1 MGLKE
6 EIIEKRREMIVDSYP
21 MSIGEIVNLYKDG
34 ELNVHP
40 EFQRFFRWDEE
51 QKTKLIESIL
61 LGIPIPPIFV
71 SQKLN
76 GIWDVIDGQQ
86 RLSTILQ
93 FMQVLKDDRGVD
105 AEPLVLMGTKFLPSL
120 KNVIWNN
127 ENLFSSEQKINFKRE
142 KLNFTIIKE
151 TSEQDLSKYEMFQR
165 LNTGGTHLSAQEIR
179 NCLMLM
185 INKSVYELINELHDN
200 EFFKTCRPITD
211 KQLEE
216 QYDLELIV
224 RFLLYVFFPNDFLI
238 NIDKSRS
245 MDLLLTEELEKYA
258 VNIGNTE
265 IQNIKGKFN
274 RIFTLLSEVLG
285 EDVFKKYSKDEDK
298 FKGAVLIAAFEAIIP
313 GVFLYLE
320 YWELHKSALKSKIK
334 DLYNEEAFNTAVVRG
349 TRPVDRM
356 AQLIMFSR
364 DWFRN
369 EN

>member
-6 EIIEKRREMIVDSYP
+6 EIIEKRREMVVDSYS

-61 LGIPIPPIFV
+61 LGIPIPSIFV

-93 FMQVLKDDRGVD
+93 FMNVLKRDDGT
-105 AEPLVLMGTKFLPSL
+105 AYNSLVLKGTKFLPSL
-120 KNVIWNN
+120 KDVAWDN
-127 ENLFSSEQKINFKRE
+127 EALFLPEQKISFKRE

-151 TSEQDLSKYEMFQR
+151 TAEQDTSKYEMFQR

-185 INKSVYELINELHDN
+185 INKDIYELINELQSD
-200 EFFKTCRPITD
+200 EAFKICTPITE

-216 QYDLELIV
+216 QYNLELIV
-224 RFLLYVFFPNDFLI
+224 RFLLYIKFSDQFLI
-238 NIDKSRS
+238 TIDKSRS
-245 MDLLLTEELEKYA
+245 MDLFLTEELEKYA
-258 VNIGNTE
+258 VNVDSVL
-265 IQNIKGKFN
+265 IQNSRNKFC
-274 RIFTLLSEVLG
+274 RVFSLLSDILG
-285 EDVFKKYSKDEDK
+285 EDAFKKYSETDNK
-298 FKGAVLIAAFEAIIP
+298 FKGAVLVASFEAIIP
-313 GVFLYLE
+313 GLSLNLD
-320 YWELHKSALKSKIK
+320 YWEAHKSELVGKIK
-334 DLYNEEAFNTAVVRG
+334 QLYNEVQFTNAVIRG
-349 TRPVDRM
+349 TRAVDRM

-364 DWFRN
+364 AWFSD